1 MSDHSKPVTED
12 VVPPELR
19 QSYKD
24 NSIVPLW
31 ESVPATS
38 FGKQIEE
45 AQIWRWST
53 MLPIIQE
60 TAKMRATHVLDRRVL
75 LMTNPKR
82 LHVWDEAGTGP
93 LMFDFQ
99 CVMPG
104 ERAGAHRHPMNALRF
119 VVQCTGG
126 VKSIVDGKDC
136 VMEPGDL
143 ILTPGWC
150 WHEHVNEGKDPV
162 IWLDVLDVM
171 LHHFLGTTGFQPGPA
186 RDVRPQLADSAFTAA
201 GIVPKLDGSDHASRS
216 YSPIFRYP
224 WVDAVR
230 ALVAS
235 PAAPDGS
242 REVRYSN
249 PLTGGPSMDLI
260 DSTLLQ
266 LESGKSTRKYKS
278 SAAAMC
284 FVVEGH
290 GVSQIGEKT
299 IEWSPHDVFTMP
311 ANLWASHQAKGG
323 TARIFQVSTREI
335 YRRLGLFTE
344 AFGE

>member
-150 WHEHVNEGKDPV
+150 WHEHVNEGKDPI

-171 LHHFLGTTGFQPGPA
+171 LHHFLGTTA
-186 RDVRPQLADSAFTAA
+186 SSLALHAMCDPSWRTRHSRQQASCLSSMAA
-201 GIVPKLDGSDHASRS
+201 TMQ
-216 YSPIFRYP
+216 
-224 WVDAVR
+224 AV
-230 ALVAS
+230 AIH
-235 PAAPDGS
+235 P
-242 REVRYSN
+242 
-249 PLTGGPSMDLI
+249 
-260 DSTLLQ
+260 
-266 LESGKSTRKYKS
+266 S
-278 SAAAMC
+278 SAIRGRCGACARC
-284 FVVEGH
+284 LTCGIRWFPG
-290 GVSQIGEKT
+290 GALRQ
-299 IEWSPHDVFTMP
+299 P
-311 ANLWASHQAKGG
+311 ANWRSLHGPDRQHLASVG
-323 TARIFQVSTREI
+323 IREI
-335 YRRLGLFTE
+335 DAQVQELRSGNVLRRRRPWGQPNR
-344 AFGE
+344 